1 MFPPTTAHLECPQV
15 SPVEQLH
22 LPRPAHAAAVQ
33 LGHHQLTQYSDY
45 YLRFH
50 VELGLA
56 QTRIVDSSI
65 SYHHYPHQERR
76 VHREKDED
84 RNFVGVNIYHGLVKE
99 YTLHL

>member
-1 MFPPTTAHLECPQV
+1 MYIYVAPFIYGSLWYWD
-15 SPVEQLH
+15 
-22 LPRPAHAAAVQ
+22 LPR
-33 LGHHQLTQYSDY
+33 LGYKTCNS
-45 YLRFH
+45 
-50 VELGLA
+50 V
-56 QTRIVDSSI
+56 